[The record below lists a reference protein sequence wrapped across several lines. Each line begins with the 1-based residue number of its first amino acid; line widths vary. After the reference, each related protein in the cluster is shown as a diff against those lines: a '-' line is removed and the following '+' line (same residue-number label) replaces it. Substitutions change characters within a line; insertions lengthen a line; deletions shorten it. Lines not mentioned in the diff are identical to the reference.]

1 MGTDTHIYGYL
12 IHDKDDSAEQWGRDG
27 LSTNGTR

>member
-12 IHDKDDSAEQWGRDG
+12 IHDKDDSGEEMVFQQMALD
-27 LSTNGTR
+27 N